1 MASEKLG
8 RQTGF
13 MQEDIV
19 VKLTGFGFTVNQ
31 AKVYLSIVQSGRT
44 RVERISK
51 NTQLHRQDIYKL
63 LPKLEKMGLI
73 VKSLEKPFTV
83 EAIPVEDGLGNII
96 FKEKEKTKRMI
107 SLLERNLKEI
117 VSSIQSQPQI
127 QDEARFTLLTTEQ
140 AILNKS
146 RITFSEPRK
155 KIQIVCSIKYITNGV
170 LHDLRI
176 YLRTIA
182 DGNSKIWFIIVGSQ
196 DIDSVKRII
205 EKIAP
210 TKGQFKAKWINKSIC
225 ENYQVIDDKEVWI
238 ATQQHT
244 KRGYPCF
251 LLTNDQNIIGT
262 FSEHFKET
270 WSNPKAITIY
280 SNNKKELATQL
291 NNGKIIAKTI
301 I

>member
-1 MASEKLG
+1 
-8 RQTGF
+8 
-13 MQEDIV
+13 MQEDLV

-31 AKVYLSIVQSGRT
+31 AKVYLSILQSGRT

-73 VKSLEKPFTV
+73 VKSIEKPFTV
-83 EAIPVEDGLGNII
+83 EAIPVADGLGNII
-96 FKEKEKTKRMI
+96 FKEKEKTKRMV
-107 SLLERNLKEI
+107 SRLERNLKEI

-127 QDEARFTLLTTEQ
+127 QDEARFALLTTEQ

-155 KIQIVCSIKYITNGV
+155 KIQIVCAAEYITNGV
-170 LHDLRI
+170 LHDLRT
-176 YLRTIA
+176 YLQAIA
-182 DGNSKIWFIIVGSQ
+182 DGNSKIWLVIVGTQ
-196 DIDSVKRII
+196 NVDSVKRII

-210 TKGQFKAKWINKSIC
+210 TNGQFKAKWINKSIC
-225 ENYQVIDDKEVWI
+225 ENYQIIDDKEVWI

-251 LLTNDQNIIGT
+251 LWTNDQNIISI

-270 WSNPKAITIY
+270 WSKPKAITIY
-280 SNNKKELATQL
+280 GNNKKELVTEL
-291 NNGKIIAKTI
+291 NNGKIIAKQLFS
-301 I
+301 